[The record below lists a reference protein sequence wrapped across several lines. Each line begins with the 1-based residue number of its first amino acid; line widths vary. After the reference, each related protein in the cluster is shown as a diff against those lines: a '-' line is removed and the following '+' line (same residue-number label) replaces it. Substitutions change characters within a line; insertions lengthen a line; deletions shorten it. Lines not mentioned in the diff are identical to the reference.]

1 MGQGLLLYEGEAFVL
16 QYRQEIGEGN
26 AVKFAAVAALAEPAA
41 LLGAKVQVAGK
52 FGVVGAVMDGDGPM
66 LFGGLAHELKR
77 QFPAPNG
84 GKIAKAGH
92 VHVLPGVIVNVVGV

>member
-1 MGQGLLLYEGEAFVL
+1 MGQGLLLHKGEAFVL
-16 QYRQEIGEGN
+16 QHRQKIGEGN
-26 AVKFAAVAALAEPAA
+26 AFKFAAVAALAEPAA

-52 FGVVGAVMDGDGPM
+52 FGVVGAVVDSDGPM
-66 LFGGLAHELKR
+66 LFDGLAHELKR